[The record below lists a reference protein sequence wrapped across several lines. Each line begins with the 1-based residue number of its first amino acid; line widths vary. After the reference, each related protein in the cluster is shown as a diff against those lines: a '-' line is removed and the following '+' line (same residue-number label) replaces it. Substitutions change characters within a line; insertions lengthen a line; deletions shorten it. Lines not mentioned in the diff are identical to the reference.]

1 MDLPAIAK
9 DLDHVEDF
17 VMLKLSVIVQGG
29 FACDGVEEL
38 RSLSDSKLTAE
49 E

>member
-9 DLDHVEDF
+9 DSDHVEDF
-17 VMLKLSVIVQGG
+17 VMLKLSAAVQE
-29 FACDGVEEL
+29 FACDGVEVL
-38 RSLSDSKLTAE
+38 RSLSDNRLTAE

>member
-9 DLDHVEDF
+9 DSDHVEDF
-17 VMLKLSVIVQGG
+17 VMLKLSAAVQEE
-29 FACDGVEEL
+29 FACDGVEVL
-38 RSLSDSKLTAE
+38 RSLSDNRLTAE

>member
-1 MDLPAIAK
+1 MDLPAIAE
-9 DLDHVEDF
+9 DSDHVEDF
-17 VMLKLSVIVQGG
+17 VMLQLSAAVQEG